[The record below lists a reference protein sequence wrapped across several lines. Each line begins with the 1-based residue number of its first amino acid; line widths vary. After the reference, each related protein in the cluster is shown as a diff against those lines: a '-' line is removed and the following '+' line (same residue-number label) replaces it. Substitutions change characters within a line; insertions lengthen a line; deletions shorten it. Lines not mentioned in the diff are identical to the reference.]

1 MIFATLL
8 ALLQDQA
15 FPAPSYFIPVSV
27 ALFVLGALA
36 WIIAAALGFTRARVF
51 GSSAR
56 WFAAASV
63 CLVLHHL
70 LFIGLALG
78 IINRSDLVLTL
89 GAFLNLFVVL
99 GGICAVIGFTRLT
112 NPRP

>member
-1 MIFATLL
+1 MIVATIL
-8 ALLQDQA
+8 ALQNQA

-36 WIIAAALGFTRARVF
+36 WIAAAALGFTRARAF
-51 GSSAR
+51 GAPAR
-56 WFAAASV
+56 WLALAAV

-70 LFIGLALG
+70 WFIVLALG
-78 IINRSDLVLTL
+78 IVRRSDLVLSI
-89 GAFLNLFVVL
+89 GAFLNLFVLL
-99 GGICAVIGFTRLT
+99 GGVCAVIGFTRLT

>member
-1 MIFATLL
+1 MTLATML
-8 ALLQDQA
+8 ALQDQA
-15 FPAPSYFIPVSV
+15 FHAPSYFLPVSL
-27 ALFVLGALA
+27 ALFSLGALA
-36 WIIAAALGFTRARVF
+36 WIVAAALGFTRARVF

-56 WFAAASV
+56 WFASAAV

-70 LFIGLALG
+70 WFIVLALG
-78 IINRSDLVLTL
+78 IVNRSDLVLGV
-89 GAFLNLFVVL
+89 GAFFNLFVVL